1 MATINRT
8 PENEKKSFQQIES
21 DNWSNLYLPAICAGV
36 VMTIVLFM
44 AVSCSK
50 QSDKSTAKITPPT
63 APSVEAPAPAATPA
77 TAPQAAKKIVK
88 KHRPAN
94 ATYVN
99 GNYGVSFSY
108 PRKYSLH
115 SADKQKEMPVDA
127 GFVKP
132 GAVEIASVDMPDT
145 RYPDTDFSSALLNV
159 SVNTG
164 MGADECSQ
172 FGGAEK
178 DQSAK
183 IDSVADAKSTE
194 SEPTNIAETS
204 AKSTSAAAKPTAVK
218 LGRNEFSEVEHMKAA
233 GERQS
238 DLKYFHVFKNGACYE
253 FALDVETF
261 RKGDEDL
268 AQVDRGQVFRQL
280 EKILAS
286 ARIKDVELPGVEK
299 AETATSTSESKTQQT
314 TDAKSATTG
323 QATPQGT
330 TSAQQTEKAEVVTPQ
345 QK

>member
-8 PENEKKSFQQIES
+8 PENEKKNFQQIES
-21 DNWSNLYLPAICAGV
+21 DSWSSLYLPAICAGV

-50 QSDKSTAKITPPT
+50 QSDKSVAKITPPT
-63 APSVEAPAPAATPA
+63 APAVEASAQVATPA
-77 TAPQAAKKIVK
+77 TATQAAKKIVK

-94 ATYVN
+94 VTYVN

-108 PRKYSLH
+108 PHKYSLQ
-115 SADKQKEMPVDA
+115 SADKQKGMPVDA

-132 GAVEIASVDMPDT
+132 GAVEIVSVDMPDT

-164 MGADECSQ
+164 MSADECRQ
-172 FGGAEK
+172 FAGAEK
-178 DQSAK
+178 DQAAKSDSA
-183 IDSVADAKSTE
+183 SDAKSATDA
-194 SEPTNIAETS
+194 TNTAETS
-204 AKSTSAAAKPTAVK
+204 DKSTHETAKPTAVK
-218 LGRNEFSEVEHMKAA
+218 LGKNEFSEIEQMKAA
-233 GERQS
+233 GEQQS
-238 DLKYFHVFKNGACYE
+238 DLKYFHLFKNGACYE

-299 AETATSTSESKTQQT
+299 TEAATTASESTTQQT
-314 TDAKSATTG
+314 TDAKPATST
-323 QATPQGT
+323 
-330 TSAQQTEKAEVVTPQ
+330 QQTEKAEVVTPH